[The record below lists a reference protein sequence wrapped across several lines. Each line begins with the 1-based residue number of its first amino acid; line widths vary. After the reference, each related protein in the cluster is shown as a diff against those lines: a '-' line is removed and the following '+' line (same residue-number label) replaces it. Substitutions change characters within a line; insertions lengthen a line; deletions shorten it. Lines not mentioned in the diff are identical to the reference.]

1 MNRFGIACDCHNT
14 LINSNEAWVRAFV
27 DYAGEEYESTITFWL
42 YGKMKR
48 RELAKR
54 LNIDFELIEN
64 RANLYEKP
72 NMEVISLLMMA
83 KQIEIPLFVVSN
95 APSHRVLR
103 DMEITGVCDLFTKI
117 YTGDDGGKKNLSIFD
132 NILNDFNLDYLLFLG
147 NEEFDDHIE
156 HDKVVSF
163 ALTSFLKKR
172 NSIINGETVDRN
184 GVVLFPNESKEHKNE
199 KDS

>member
-1 MNRFGIACDCHNT
+1 MNSFGIVCDCHNT
-14 LINSNEAWVRAFV
+14 LINSNEAWIHAFV
-27 DYAGEEYESTITFWL
+27 DYAGHEHESNITFWL

-72 NMEVISLLMMA
+72 NEEVISLLMMV
-83 KQIEIPLFVVSN
+83 KQMGIPMFVVSN
-95 APSHRVLR
+95 APSRRVLR
-103 DMEITGVCDLFTKI
+103 DMEITGIRDLFTKV

-132 NILNDFNLDYLLFLG
+132 KILNNFNLDYLLFLG

-156 HDKVVSF
+156 HEKVVSF

-172 NSIINGETVDRN
+172 HSIINGKTIDSN
-184 GVVLFPNESKEHKNE
+184 GVVLFSNKSKEPNDE
-199 KDS
+199 TDS

>member
-14 LINSNEAWVRAFV
+14 LINSNEAWVHAFV
-27 DYAGEEYESTITFWL
+27 DYAGREYESTITFWL

-72 NMEVISLLMMA
+72 NVEVISLLMMA
-83 KQIEIPLFVVSN
+83 KQMGIPLFVVSN
-95 APSHRVLR
+95 APSRRVLR
-103 DMEITGVCDLFTKI
+103 DMEITDIFDLFTKV

-132 NILNDFNLDYLLFLG
+132 NILNEFNLDYLLFLG

-156 HDKVVSF
+156 HEKVVSF

-172 NSIINGETVDRN
+172 HSIINGETVDSN
-184 GVVLFPNESKEHKNE
+184 GVVLFSNESKEHKNE

>member
-54 LNIDFELIEN
+54 LNIDFELIAN
-64 RANLYEKP
+64 RANFYEKP

-95 APSHRVLR
+95 APSRRVLR
-103 DMEITGVCDLFTKI
+103 DMEITDICDLFTKI

-156 HDKVVSF
+156 HEKVVSF

-172 NSIINGETVDRN
+172 NSIINGEIVDSN

>member
-1 MNRFGIACDCHNT
+1 MNRIGIVCDCHNT
-14 LINSNEAWVRAFV
+14 LINSNEAWVHAFV
-27 DYAGEEYESTITFWL
+27 DYAGLDQESKITFWL

-72 NMEVISLLMMA
+72 KEEVISFLMMA
-83 KQIEIPLFVVSN
+83 KQIGIPLFVVSN
-95 APSHRVLR
+95 APSRRVLR
-103 DMEITGVCDLFTKI
+103 DMEITGIRDLFTKV

-132 NILNDFNLDYLLFLG
+132 SILNDFNLDYLLFLG
-147 NEEFDDHIE
+147 NEEFDDHIDHE
-156 HDKVVSF
+156 KVVSF

-172 NSIINGETVDRN
+172 HSVINGETVDNN
-184 GVVLFPNESKEHKNE
+184 GVVLFSNRSKEHKYE
-199 KDS
+199 